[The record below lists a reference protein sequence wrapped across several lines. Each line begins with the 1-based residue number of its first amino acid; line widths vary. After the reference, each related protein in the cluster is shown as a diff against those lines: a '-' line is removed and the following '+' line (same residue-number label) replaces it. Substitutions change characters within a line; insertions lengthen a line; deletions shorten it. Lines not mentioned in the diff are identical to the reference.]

1 MIIYGHNF
9 KKEEKRNNV
18 SGQKQ
23 RQRDREIVSESAL
36 ESGFPVSEKFK
47 QVFRQAGYRSAEI
60 QGGYFR

>member
-1 MIIYGHNF
+1 MIIYGHDF

-47 QVFRQAGYRSAEI
+47 QVFRQAGYRSAKI
-60 QGGYFR
+60 QSGYFR